1 MGFRVQGL
9 GFGVSGLA
17 HEDAMGRARV
27 RVSICTY
34 VRIYV
39 CMYVGMHVCM
49 YACMHVCMYVRMYVC
64 VLAIYIYIYIYIN
77 LWLSFNG
84 RGVLY
89 TLGVRGEVQDT
100 APMRGMSLPALLILL
115 PRLVLPVLLLQAL
128 LITNTRSWHV

>member
-64 VLAIYIYIYIYIN
+64 VLAIYIYIYIYIYK
-77 LWLSFNG
+77 LMAF
-84 RGVLY
+84 
-89 TLGVRGEVQDT
+89 VQ
-100 APMRGMSLPALLILL
+100 RSGSSLHVGCERRSAGYGTNARHVTSRTPHSAA
-115 PRLVLPVLLLQAL
+115 QACAAGAAATST
-128 LITNTRSWHV
+128 TNH